1 MTSATVLAGL
11 LFTLSTAAAPAAAP
25 PAAAP
30 ASGEPIAVD
39 LRASDGVVLK
49 GSLYKSARPGP
60 GVVMLHMCDAV
71 GRSAWDG
78 LARRL
83 SEAGM
88 SVLTWNY
95 RGVGDSGGEPMRGG
109 SLSQVMEHW
118 RTVWGP
124 DAELAVNRL
133 MAEEGVDRAR
143 IGLAGASC
151 GGYLA
156 LLTARRMPGAVRSVV
171 FMAGP
176 ADEEVKRF
184 LAEES
189 APPVLGVAATGDA
202 RSAAWTRE
210 VVESSKNKTSRLLTY
225 DEAGHGTQL
234 LATQK
239 ELTPEIVR
247 WFEQTLGR

>member
-1 MTSATVLAGL
+1 MTLASVLAGL
-11 LFTLSTAAAPAAAP
+11 LFILSAAEPAVAP
-25 PAAAP
+25 PAAASP
-30 ASGEPIAVD
+30 AADPIPID
-39 LRASDGVVLK
+39 LRAPDGVVLK

-60 GVVMLHMCDAV
+60 GVVMFPMCDAV

-83 SEAGM
+83 SEAGI

-95 RGVGDSGGEPMRGG
+95 RGVGDSGGEPMKGG
-109 SLSQVMEHW
+109 SLAQVMEHW

-124 DAELAVNRL
+124 DAGLAVNRL

-156 LLTARRMPGAVRSVV
+156 LLTARTMGGAVRGVV

-176 ADEEVKRF
+176 ADEETKRF
-184 LAEES
+184 VAEDS

-210 VVESSKNKTSRLLTY
+210 VVESSKNKASRLLTY
-225 DEAGHGTQL
+225 DETGHGTQL
-234 LATQK
+234 LATRK
-239 ELTPEIVR
+239 DLTPEIVR
-247 WFEQTLGR
+247 WFGQTLAR